1 LKDKHPL
8 VREKA
13 VRALEPAVASGN
25 TDAVASVSET
35 LNDPVRNVRVAAAW
49 VLRATVE
56 VQSRA
61 GRELQLALSLEADQP
76 PGQYR
81 QAMFLLAREQ
91 PDAALAHLQKAVAWD
106 PYSPPLRYETAMVL
120 SRLGRTA
127 EALTEL
133 SRAEKLAP
141 QDPQIPFGRATVL
154 ARASRHDE
162 ARGAAKQALELQP
175 DFLPA
180 KQLLEKLGSPGR

>member
-1 LKDKHPL
+1 
-8 VREKA
+8 
-13 VRALEPAVASGN
+13 
-25 TDAVASVSET
+25 
-35 LNDPVRNVRVAAAW
+35 
-49 VLRATVE
+49 
-56 VQSRA
+56 
-61 GRELQLALSLEADQP
+61 
-76 PGQYR
+76 
-81 QAMFLLAREQ
+81 
-91 PDAALAHLQKAVAWD
+91 
-106 PYSPPLRYETAMVL
+106 MVL

-127 EALTEL
+127 QALTEL